1 MSKPTAIYES
11 LILAQDFNS
20 WSLNSVGEYKK
31 DDKRTPSKQEVRKK
45 YTKPI

>member
-1 MSKPTAIYES
+1 
-11 LILAQDFNS
+11 
-20 WSLNSVGEYKK
+20 VGEYKK